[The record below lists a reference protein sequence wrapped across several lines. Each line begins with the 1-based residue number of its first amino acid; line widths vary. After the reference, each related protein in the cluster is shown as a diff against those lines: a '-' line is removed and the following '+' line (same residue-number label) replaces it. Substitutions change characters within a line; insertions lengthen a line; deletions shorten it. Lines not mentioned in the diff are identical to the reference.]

1 MARVLLVSGSLRRGS
16 TNGAALT
23 ALAEADLPG
32 VEVDAYEGLRGLPH
46 FDPDD
51 DVAPL
56 PPAVSAL
63 RAAIAASDA
72 VLFCTPEYAGT
83 LPGSFKNLLD
93 WCVGGVELGDRP
105 VAWINVATSPLGGV
119 GAHETLRVVLGYVGA
134 TIVEEACVHVPV
146 GRGDV
151 GPDGRISDP
160 ELRADLA
167 GALAILAGY
176 RR

>member
-1 MARVLLVSGSLRRGS
+1 VTRVLLVSGSLRRGS
-16 TNGAALT
+16 TNAAALT
-23 ALAEADLPG
+23 ALAEADRPG
-32 VEVDAYEGLRGLPH
+32 VEVDTYEGLGGLPH
-46 FDPDD
+46 FNPDD

-63 RAAIAASDA
+63 RAAIGRSDA
-72 VLFCTPEYAGT
+72 VLLCTPEYAGT

-93 WCVGGVELGDRP
+93 WCVGGIELGDKP

-119 GAHETLRVVLGYVGA
+119 GAHETLRLVLGYVGA
-134 TIVEEACVHVPV
+134 RIVEEACLHVPV

-167 GALAILAGY
+167 GALATLAAY
-176 RR
+176 SR